1 MPKHPGEKFILT
13 ASHKL
18 QGKKTKNS
26 QEMRNHAGGKKEKPV
41 SKGKPGAFKSPN
53 ASKGSSLCP
62 YDTKCGGCQLLDLSY
77 EEQLKLK
84 QKNIEALLKKFG
96 SIRPIIGMDNP
107 FHYRNKVHAVMDFDR
122 RGNVLSGIYE
132 AGSHRVVPIEKCLIE
147 DEKAN
152 QIIATIRKLAKSFKY
167 KIYAEDSG
175 HGLLRHILVKRGFST
190 GEIMVVLVLSSPILP
205 SKNNF
210 TKALLAEHP
219 EITTVILNI
228 NNRKTSMVLGD
239 KESVIYGKGYIED
252 LLCGCR
258 FRISAKSFYQVNPV
272 QTEKLYN
279 KAISL
284 AALTGKETVL
294 DTYSGIGT
302 IGLIASRDAKEVIG
316 VESNADAVKDG
327 AANAKLNQIKNVR
340 FFKSDAGEFMMDYA
354 KEKMNVDVVFMD
366 PPRAGSDEN
375 FLSALVKMAPAKI
388 VYISCNPV
396 TLERDLQYLVKHK
409 YIVREIQPVDMF
421 PMTEHVETIVLLQ
434 RENS

>member
-13 ASHKL
+13 SPHKF
-18 QGKKTKNS
+18 QGKNPKGLSEKGSRSDT
-26 QEMRNHAGGKKEKPV
+26 KKEKPF
-41 SKGKPGAFKSPN
+41 SKEKDKNFKN
-53 ASKGSSLCP
+53 RASKNTSSLCS
-62 YDTKCGGCQLLDLSY
+62 YNKKCGGCQLLDLPY
-77 EEQLKLK
+77 QEQLKLK
-84 QKNIEALLKKFG
+84 QSNTETLLKKYR
-96 SIRPIIGMDNP
+96 SVNPIIGMDNP

-132 AGSHRVVPIEKCLIE
+132 AGSHKVVPIEKCLIE

-152 QIIATIRKLAKSFKY
+152 KIIASIRKLAKSFKY
-167 KIYAEDSG
+167 TIYSEDSG
-175 HGLLRHILVKRGFST
+175 WGLLRHILVKRGFAT

-210 TKALLAEHP
+210 IKALLAEHP
-219 EITTVILNI
+219 EITTIILNI

-258 FRISAKSFYQVNPV
+258 FRISAKSFYQINPK
-272 QTEKLYN
+272 QTEKLYR

-284 AALTGKETVL
+284 AGLTGKETVL

-316 VESNADAVKDG
+316 VESNSDAVKDG
-327 AANAKLNQIKNVR
+327 VANARLNQIKNVR
-340 FFKSDAGEFMMDYA
+340 FFKSDAGDFMMDFA
-354 KEKMNVDVVFMD
+354 EEKMTVDVVFMD

-375 FLSALVKMAPAKI
+375 FLNSLVKMAPKKI

-409 YIVREIQPVDMF
+409 YTVREIQPVDMF
-421 PMTEHVETIVLLQ
+421 PMTEHVETVVLLE
-434 RENS
+434 RKG